1 MKKKRPI
8 TLLEVMIVIFLIAL
22 IGSVV
27 GYNMKGS
34 MDKGRTFKTK
44 QAAEKL
50 KQIVLLEIDNAD
62 FPIDEIDA
70 TNARILVKN
79 SGLVSNA
86 DDVMRDGWKEEFK
99 IHYVKKGQELIITS
113 DHYPP
118 KE

>member
-50 KQIVLLEIDNAD
+50 RQIVTLEAENAS
-62 FPIDEIDA
+62 FPIEQITTEKA
-70 TNARILVKN
+70 KELVEK
-79 SGLVSNA
+79 SGLVTKV
-86 DDVMRDGWKEEFK
+86 DDIILDGWKKPFTVK
-99 IHYVKKGQELIITS
+99 YVKSRDAIVISS
-113 DHYPP
+113 DNYS
-118 KE
+118 EE